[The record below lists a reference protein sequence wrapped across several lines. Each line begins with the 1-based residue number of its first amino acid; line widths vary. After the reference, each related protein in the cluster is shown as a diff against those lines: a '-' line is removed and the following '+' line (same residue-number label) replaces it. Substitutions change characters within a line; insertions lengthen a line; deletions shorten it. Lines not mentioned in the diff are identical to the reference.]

1 MFNSFVRCCKAL
13 RRDLEAREAD
23 SRDGNDWRLDWRVFG
38 KELYVVLRDVEG

>member
-1 MFNSFVRCCKAL
+1 MLNGFVRCCKTS

-23 SRDGNDWRLDWRVFG
+23 GGDGKYWRLDWRVFG